1 MISTVR
7 CALHSLDA
15 QCDAHGLYMVS
26 TDRLKLLLV
35 FTRATK
41 RLVAINQVK
50 ITSLCLHNM
59 CVYCV
64 LGLHDISKNYRSR
77 DNSICDMRIA
87 ASCDKCNLLCQ
98 AFVCCMHR

>member
-50 ITSLCLHNM
+50 ITNLCLHN
-59 CVYCV
+59 VCV
-64 LGLHDISKNYRSR
+64 LCIRAARYIEKLSFSR
-77 DNSICDMRIA
+77 
-87 ASCDKCNLLCQ
+87 
-98 AFVCCMHR
+98 

>member
-7 CALHSLDA
+7 CALHSLDS

-41 RLVAINQVK
+41 RLFSKLYVCEREQERC
-50 ITSLCLHNM
+50 SM
-59 CVYCV
+59 CF
-64 LGLHDISKNYRSR
+64 RT
-77 DNSICDMRIA
+77 
-87 ASCDKCNLLCQ
+87 
-98 AFVCCMHR
+98 

>member
-41 RLVAINQVK
+41 LLFCKMSVCERERERY
-50 ITSLCLHNM
+50 SM
-59 CVYCV
+59 CF
-64 LGLHDISKNYRSR
+64 RT
-77 DNSICDMRIA
+77 
-87 ASCDKCNLLCQ
+87 
-98 AFVCCMHR
+98 